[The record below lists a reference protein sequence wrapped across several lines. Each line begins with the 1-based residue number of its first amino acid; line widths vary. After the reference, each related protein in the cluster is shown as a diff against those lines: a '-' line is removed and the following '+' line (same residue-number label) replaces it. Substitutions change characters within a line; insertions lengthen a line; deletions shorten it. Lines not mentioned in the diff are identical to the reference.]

1 MKDILFTKLHLL
13 VVVFGLA
20 SLFSSCIKEDLDA
33 CAKLTLM
40 VVNHNDEDVTALG
53 LTSEAKLFVFDAN
66 SKLLE
71 TRDLDLDFI
80 TGRKTIEL
88 PYPDNTKL
96 HIVAWGNLKGK
107 QNVTEPTKAEDLLV
121 SLKSNNELAQS
132 PDSLFFG
139 DIDVEV
145 MGNGVAGGD
154 KQIVIRPKT
163 GTVEMRTIGLQ
174 YVYQKQG
181 LRATSTEC
189 NFYMNRTLSTYN
201 SKGELTGDSVYYNPE
216 GDWKTTEWIT
226 PTPQTLYEGQ
236 KMTGSIEAG
245 NKRYDVSKGEF
256 EDGTV
261 GPIEIYPFQKTL
273 VVFEWDETGAFLGA
287 KIRVTPWGVVDD
299 DIEF

>member
-20 SLFSSCIKEDLDA
+20 SLFSSCIKEDLDG

-40 VVNHNDEDVTALG
+40 VVNQNEEDVTPSGVA
-53 LTSEAKLFVFDAN
+53 SEAKLFVFDTN

-71 TRDLDLDFI
+71 TRELDLDFI

-96 HIVAWGNLKGK
+96 HIVAWGNLKGG
-107 QNVTEPTKAEDLLV
+107 QNVTEPTNADDLLI
-121 SLKSNNELAQS
+121 SLKSNDELAQS
-132 PDSLFFG
+132 PDSIFFG

-154 KQIVIRPKT
+154 KQIIIRAKT
-163 GTVEMRTIGLQ
+163 GTIEMRTVGLQ
-174 YVYQKQG
+174 YHTRTSG
-181 LRATSTEC
+181 LRATSSTC
-189 NFYMNRTLSTYN
+189 DFFINRTLSSYN
-201 SKGELTGDSVYYNPE
+201 YKGELIGDSVYYNPE
-216 GDWKTTEWIT
+216 GDWKATEWIT
-226 PTPQTLYEGQ
+226 PTPRTLYEGQ
-236 KMTGSIEAG
+236 EMTGSFEINGE
-245 NKRYDVSKGEF
+245 RTDVKEGQYK
-256 EDGTV
+256 DGSI
-261 GPIEIYPFQKTL
+261 GPITIHPYQNTL
-273 VVFEWDETGAFLGA
+273 VLFEWDETGAFLGA